1 MTPDQAREILRTVAD
16 SPSGIVSQFELFTAL
31 DALATVYAEAD
42 TKGMHAPQVAMHSP
56 RATWASIRTHA
67 EHRLPP
73 AAVVGAR

>member
-1 MTPDQAREILRTVAD
+1 MTPDQARTILRTVAD

-56 RATWASIRTHA
+56 RATWASIHTHA
-67 EHRLPP
+67 EHRMPSCAP
-73 AAVVGAR
+73 VSAR